1 MSALFLSH
9 SSADNAVADEVRGWL
24 AEAGYRSLFLDF
36 DPARGI
42 PAGRRWEQE
51 LYDRLRACQAVI
63 VLCSPASMASPWCF
77 AEITHARALGKP
89 VFPLKIA
96 DCGIVGLLG
105 DVQVVDRV
113 REPATARARLLA
125 GLAAAGLDPAALH
138 DWDGRRPPYPGLLA
152 FEREDAAVY
161 FGREGAIRAA
171 LETLARLR
179 RLGGPRLLLVLGASG
194 SGKSSLARAGI
205 VPRLAHDPTRWV
217 VVPPFRPQARPL
229 ESLAVAL
236 AQLPGAPDWRALR
249 AAFATDDGARD
260 ALGDRRAAAG
270 PEAALLLVADQ
281 FEETLVDG
289 AEAARFLALVRALA
303 ADPAG
308 PVFVL
313 ATLRSDFLAAFQTHP
328 ALRELAY
335 EPIHLPQIDRAGIAE
350 VIAGPARVA
359 GIELEPALADAL
371 QADAST
377 DDALPL
383 LAFALRELYDG
394 RAGGA
399 LTLAHYSDTLGGLQG
414 AIGRSAEAL
423 CPADPAL
430 VEPLRRALLKLVRL
444 DADGRFVRQPRA
456 WAELPPAAQPLLE
469 RFVQA
474 RLLVAR
480 ADAAGERLL
489 EVAHEALFRG
499 WERFAGWLAADRA
512 FLLWRERLHAGGAE
526 WRRLG
531 RDPALLL
538 RGPPLAEAQR
548 WLDERRDDLE
558 ADDATF
564 VAASLAARDADQ
576 AARDR
581 RRRRLITGLTAGVAV
596 LLVFAGVAGWQW
608 RRADEQRLLALARQL
623 NAQADV
629 AAGSDVVQSLLLS
642 VESLRRRWTAEA
654 HAALFD
660 RLDRLARPQATAW
673 KPHPG
678 PIRGM
683 ALSPDGR
690 WLATAGPA
698 HLQLQS
704 ADGQVLDLGS
714 RNGHAYL
721 HPIAFSPRGDILVTA
736 CEEQVVCLHDL
747 AGGPSAPRR
756 LPPRQGVV
764 EALAFS
770 TDGQWIASAGRG
782 SPEVRLHAVAN
793 GAPLPTLTISGGHAF
808 ALAFSPDARHLA
820 IAGATQVEIW
830 DPAERRRVGQ
840 AGTARLSALAFSP
853 DGKQLA
859 GVHDGRATRWVV
871 EDAGDGDIMLKA
883 AAPTGDAAA
892 SSGRLFGRIAFD
904 AEGRRI
910 AVSDDVAGVSIVGPD
925 PAEPPMLGPG
935 AAGAVAFLPPLPSR
949 PDSRLLAGGIDG
961 RIREWDPDDRAARSL
976 VHAAQVTSVALAP
989 DGTQLAMA
997 GADGPVLLRDVA
1009 SWEPRPTLALPPG
1022 PTRLGYDPGGRWLV
1036 AVQQGQLWL
1045 FEQPGGRRLGPWS
1058 HEDRVGAVRFEAGG
1072 TRMATTT
1079 VWDAPS
1085 GGRYGIRRPTRDR
1098 IFDIESG
1105 RELGW
1110 RFDLEGDR
1118 RQAWSN
1124 RARETL
1130 DAVQQTGGGD
1140 AALAAAAAAWPAA
1153 YRSDAVNHDPEL
1165 IPPTAPTL
1173 QKRTAQGTVLLD
1185 AALRRTAR
1193 ADGTEANDATVS
1205 ASLDGRWLASA
1216 AGRQVHLWP
1225 LQADAL
1231 AAETCHRVPRN
1242 LTCAEWREAQIDGNY
1257 TRTCPQRPDPPDL
1270 AACSGQDAA
1279 SAAASR

>member
-9 SSADNAVADEVRGWL
+9 SSADNAIADEVRGWL
-24 AEAGYRSLFLDF
+24 SDGGYRSLFLDF

-96 DCGIVGLLG
+96 DCSIVGLLS

-113 REPATARARLLA
+113 REPATARERLLA

-205 VPRLAHDPTRWV
+205 VPRLAHDPSRWV
-217 VVPPFRPQARPL
+217 IVPPFRPQARPL
-229 ESLAVAL
+229 ESLAVAV
-236 AQLPGAPDWRALR
+236 AQLPEAPDWRVLR
-249 AAFATDDGARD
+249 EAFATDAGTRD
-260 ALGDRRAAAG
+260 ALADRRAAAG

-281 FEETLVDG
+281 FEEALVDG
-289 AEAARFLALVRALA
+289 DEAARFLAAVRALT

-371 QADAST
+371 QADAAT
-377 DDALPL
+377 DDTLPL

-399 LTLAHYSDTLGGLQG
+399 MTLARYRDVLGGLQG

-423 CPADPAL
+423 CPAEPAA

-456 WAELPPAAQPLLE
+456 WPELPPAARPLLE

-499 WERFAGWLAADRA
+499 WERLAGWLAADRA
-512 FLLWRERLHAGGAE
+512 FLLWRERLHAGSAE
-526 WRRLG
+526 WRRLE

-558 ADDATF
+558 ADDADFIT
-564 VAASLAARDADQ
+564 ASLAARDAAQ

-581 RRRRLITGLTAGVAV
+581 RRRQLIGGLFAGLAV
-596 LLVFAGVAGWQW
+596 LAGFAGAAGWQW
-608 RRADEQRLLALARQL
+608 KRASEQSQLALARQL

-629 AAGSDVVQSLLLS
+629 ALEDDIVRSLLLS
-642 VESLRRRWTAEA
+642 VESLRRTWTPDAQ
-654 HAALFD
+654 AALFD
-660 RLDRLARPQATAW
+660 RLDRLARPQTTAW

-690 WLATAGPA
+690 WLATAGPGR
-698 HLQLQS
+698 LQVQS
-704 ADGQVLDLGS
+704 ADGRVIDLQS

-721 HPIAFSPRGDILVTA
+721 HPIAFNRQGDRLAIA
-736 CEEQVVCLHDL
+736 CEEQIVCLVDTGEWQVVH
-747 AGGPSAPRR
+747 R
-756 LPPRQGVV
+756 LPRMQGTLD
-764 EALAFS
+764 ALAFS
-770 TDGQWIASAGRG
+770 PDGTLLASAGRG
-782 SPEVRLHAVAN
+782 SPQIRLHEVATRQDLV
-793 GAPLPTLTISGGHAF
+793 PLATAGGRVL
-808 ALAFSPDARHLA
+808 ALAFAPDGQHLA
-820 IAGATQVEIW
+820 VATPQQLEVW
-830 DPAERRRVGQ
+830 HLGRRSVVGRTDPG
-840 AGTARLSALAFSP
+840 GLPALVYRP
-853 DGKQLA
+853 DGRQLA
-859 GVHDGRATRWVV
+859 GAAGEGALLWDLA
-871 EDAGDGDIMLKA
+871 DAGDGDLALKLLA
-883 AAPTGDAAA
+883 QKRPGG
-892 SSGRLFGRIAFD
+892 SGSRNFARLAFD
-904 AEGRRI
+904 PQGRRL
-910 AVSDDVAGVSIVGPD
+910 AVSDDQAGVRIFFPD
-925 PAEPPMLGPG
+925 APDATTLGPG
-935 AAGAVAFLPPLPSR
+935 PAGALAFEPGG
-949 PDSRLLAGGIDG
+949 RLLSGGLDG
-961 RIREWDPDDRAARSL
+961 QIRAWDGDDRAALRI
-976 VHAAQVTSVALAP
+976 VHPVELTGAALSP
-989 DGTQLAMA
+989 DGRQLALA
-997 GADGPVLLRDVA
+997 GADGALRLHDTA
-1009 SWEPRPTLALPPG
+1009 TGALQQTLALPAG
-1022 PTRLGYDPGGRWLV
+1022 PTRAGYDPAGRWL
-1036 AVQQGQLWL
+1036 AAMQDGALWL
-1045 FEQPGGRRLGPWS
+1045 FDRPGGQRRGPFA
-1058 HEDRVGAVRFEAGG
+1058 HDGPIGGVRFEPGG
-1072 TRMATTT
+1072 DQVATTT

-1085 GGRYGIRRPTRDR
+1085 MGRYGVKRPTRDR
-1098 IFDIESG
+1098 VFDIASG

-1110 RFDLEGDR
+1110 RYDLERDR
-1118 RQAWSN
+1118 QRATTRSGQAS
-1124 RARETL
+1124 L
-1130 DAVQQTGGGD
+1130 DAVKDTAGGD
-1140 AALAAAAAAWPAA
+1140 AALAARAATWPVAFA
-1153 YRSDAVNHDPEL
+1153 TDDVNHDPAL
-1165 IPPTAPTL
+1165 IWPMARPLEA
-1173 QKRTAQGTVLLD
+1173 RTAAGTVLLE
-1185 AALRRTAR
+1185 AALQRTRRAEGAEFR
-1193 ADGTEANDATVS
+1193 DDHHAAS
-1205 ASLDGRWLASA
+1205 ADGRWLASV
-1216 AGRQVHLWP
+1216 AGPVAQLWP
-1225 LQADAL
+1225 LTAADL
-1231 AAETCHRVPRN
+1231 AAEACRRLPRN
-1242 LTCAEWREAQIDGNY
+1242 LSTDEWREAQLDGPY
-1257 TRTCPQRPDPPDL
+1257 TRSCPGLPEPAG
-1270 AACSGQDAA
+1270 AAPGPS
-1279 SAAASR
+1279 